1 MPLSVSQPKSP
12 LPLPGSPHPHPRT
25 SLQEEA
31 SQTSAGSASNDYFL
45 HLPVF
50 PSFSPSC
57 QYQKEEVVRAT
68 QCGRDVHPWPTPEVW
83 LQTPHW
89 VLGCPL
95 LPWSKKVKILTFSDF
110 LLFSVSL
117 IILINPLP
125 IHLKSAWPVYILL
138 DLLAL
143 TPVSA
148 N

>member
-12 LPLPGSPHPHPRT
+12 LPLPGYPHPHSRT

-68 QCGRDVHPWPTPEVW
+68 QCRRDVHPWPH
-83 LQTPHW
+83 LKSGYKH
-89 VLGCPL
+89 PL
-95 LPWSKKVKILTFSDF
+95 SSWPPSASLKQKCKNLTFSGF

-125 IHLKSAWPVYILL
+125 PPQVS
-138 DLLAL
+138 L
-143 TPVSA
+143 TCAHSPGFTTFNSCFC
-148 N
+148 